1 MSPVFAHGQ
10 LRLYLLALLDEAP
23 RHGYEVIRAL
33 EERFEGMYSPSA
45 GTIYPRLARLE
56 EEGLVVRTDEGR
68 KAVYRITDAGRA
80 ELGARRSD
88 VHELEEEL
96 TRSVR
101 RMAEQVRAEVHGSAS
116 DLRAELKAAARE
128 ARRHARDT
136 DRDHGHGRSGS
147 SGFPWGDEAPWA
159 GRGAGRDVERLIQRF
174 RDEAR
179 NVVRSSG
186 VDEHTVAQVRET
198 LDDALLSIERALKG
212 VRDEWQSKDVARRDD
227 GAEHTDVEPLTGRDP
242 AEDSGQTSSKDDD
255 ERWEDRS

>member
-10 LRLYLLALLDEAP
+10 LRLYLLSLVAESP

-80 ELGARRSD
+80 ELAERRSD

-101 RMAEQVRAEVHGSAS
+101 RMAERVRAEVHGSAS

-128 ARRHARDT
+128 ARRHAHDP
-136 DRDHGHGRSGS
+136 GHVPGQTGLGPEADDSGRPSWGS
-147 SGFPWGDEAPWA
+147 A
-159 GRGAGRDVERLIQRF
+159 RGRDVEGLLQRL

-179 NVVRSSG
+179 HAVRSSG
-186 VDEHTVAQVRET
+186 VTEHTVTQVREA
-198 LDDALLSIERALKG
+198 LDDALSSIERALRG
-212 VRDEWQSKDVARRDD
+212 ER
-227 GAEHTDVEPLTGRDP
+227 H
-242 AEDSGQTSSKDDD
+242 SGERHSERPGDQDDD
-255 ERWEDRS
+255 PGPANRP

>member
-10 LRLYLLALLDEAP
+10 LRLYLLSLLEESP

-33 EERFEGMYSPSA
+33 EDRFEGMYAPSA

-80 ELGARRSD
+80 ELSSRRSD

-101 RMAEQVRAEVHGSAS
+101 RMAERVRAEVHGSAS
-116 DLRAELKAAARE
+116 DLRAELKAAATE
-128 ARRHARDT
+128 ARRHAHDT
-136 DRDHGHGRSGS
+136 GRPAAPGGGPTSDEGGRPGWTSG
-147 SGFPWGDEAPWA
+147 W
-159 GRGAGRDVERLIQRF
+159 GAGRDVEGLLQRL

-179 NVVRSSG
+179 HAVRSSG
-186 VDEHTVAQVRET
+186 VTEHTVTQVREA
-198 LDDALLSIERALKG
+198 LDDALHSIERALRADRHG
-212 VRDEWQSKDVARRDD
+212 GDR
-227 GAEHTDVEPLTGRDP
+227 HGRDGHSDQHRVDDRHVDP
-242 AEDSGQTSSKDDD
+242 EDEPGPGN
-255 ERWEDRS
+255 RP

>member
-10 LRLYLLALLDEAP
+10 LRLYLLSLLEESP

-33 EERFEGMYSPSA
+33 EDRFEGMYAPSA

-80 ELGARRSD
+80 ELSSRRSD

-101 RMAEQVRAEVHGSAS
+101 RMAERVRAEVHGSAS

-128 ARRHARDT
+128 ARRHAHDP
-136 DRDHGHGRSGS
+136 GHVTGHADPGPADDS
-147 SGFPWGDEAPWA
+147 SRPSWGAA
-159 GRGAGRDVERLIQRF
+159 RGRDVEGLLQRL

-179 NVVRSSG
+179 HAVRSSG
-186 VDEHTVAQVRET
+186 VTEHTVTQVREA
-198 LDDALLSIERALKG
+198 LDDALRSIERTLGGERRSSERRSGERPGDVPSPDHLPA
-212 VRDEWQSKDVARRDD
+212 DELPGTERPDRDD
-227 GAEHTDVEPLTGRDP
+227 EGG
-242 AEDSGQTSSKDDD
+242 KDA
-255 ERWEDRS
+255 RP

>member
-10 LRLYLLALLDEAP
+10 LRLYLLSLLEEAP

-33 EERFEGMYSPSA
+33 EDRFEGMYAPSA

-80 ELGARRSD
+80 ELASRRAD

-101 RMAEQVRAEVHGSAS
+101 RMAERVRAEVHGSAS

-128 ARRHARDT
+128 ARRHAHEPGQVT
-136 DRDHGHGRSGS
+136 GQAEHGPGDDSGRSG
-147 SGFPWGDEAPWA
+147 WGSARA
-159 GRGAGRDVERLIQRF
+159 RDVEGLLQRL

-179 NVVRSSG
+179 HAVRSSG
-186 VDEHTVAQVRET
+186 VTEHTVTQVREA
-198 LDDALLSIERALKG
+198 LDDALNTIERAIRG
-212 VRDEWQSKDVARRDD
+212 ERHGERRGGDRPGDEAPGDQRPVDERPADRDDEEGGDARR
-227 GAEHTDVEPLTGRDP
+227 
-242 AEDSGQTSSKDDD
+242 
-255 ERWEDRS
+255 

>member
-10 LRLYLLALLDEAP
+10 LRLYLLSLLEESP

-33 EERFEGMYSPSA
+33 EERFEGMYAPSA

-80 ELGARRSD
+80 ELASRRAD

-101 RMAEQVRAEVHGSAS
+101 RMAERVRAEVHGSAS
-116 DLRAELKAAARE
+116 DLRAELKAAASQ
-128 ARRHARDT
+128 ARRHAHDT
-136 DRDHGHGRSGS
+136 GGPTAAPEGGRPG
-147 SGFPWGDEAPWA
+147 WAPGWA
-159 GRGAGRDVERLIQRF
+159 QGRDVEGLLQRL

-179 NVVRSSG
+179 HAVRSSG
-186 VDEHTVAQVRET
+186 VTEHTVTQVREA
-198 LDDALLSIERALKG
+198 LDDALHSIERALRADRHG
-212 VRDEWQSKDVARRDD
+212 GDRHSDQQRVDQHVDR
-227 GAEHTDVEPLTGRDP
+227 DVEPGPDKRP
-242 AEDSGQTSSKDDD
+242 
-255 ERWEDRS
+255 

>member
-10 LRLYLLALLDEAP
+10 LRLYLLALLEESP

-68 KAVYRITDAGRA
+68 KAVYRITDEGRA
-80 ELGARRSD
+80 ELASRRSD

-101 RMAEQVRAEVHGSAS
+101 RMAERVRAEVHGSAS
-116 DLRAELKAAARE
+116 DLRAELKAAAQE
-128 ARRHARDT
+128 ARRHAHDT
-136 DRDHGHGRSGS
+136 EHPGAPDGGPWDSG
-147 SGFPWGDEAPWA
+147 ARA
-159 GRGAGRDVERLIQRF
+159 GKGPGRDVERLLQRL

-179 NVVRSSG
+179 NAVRSSG
-186 VDEHTVAQVRET
+186 VTEHTVTQVREA
-198 LDDALLSIERALKG
+198 LDDALHSIERVLSGDRPGSRHGGDRHDAGREREQLP
-212 VRDEWQSKDVARRDD
+212 DDRRDD
-227 GAEHTDVEPLTGRDP
+227 GTEQRRDH
-242 AEDSGQTSSKDDD
+242 DS
-255 ERWEDRS
+255 